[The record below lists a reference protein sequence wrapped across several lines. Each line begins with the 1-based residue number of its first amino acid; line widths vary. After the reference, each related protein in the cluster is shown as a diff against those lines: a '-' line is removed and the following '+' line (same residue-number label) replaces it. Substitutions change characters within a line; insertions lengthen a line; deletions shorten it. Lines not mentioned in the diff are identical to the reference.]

1 MIYAKKE
8 HFKNSAKWEYTSKQT
23 EFTQSDNSGAFE
35 RLAPGADGSIYG
47 LSPERL
53 LSTFQRPSTKTKIKG
68 LYLAGGE
75 FIQDRV
81 CQWQLYQEACGRN
94 DKTGPCFDLNIP
106 PNGYGWWYMDG
117 LSDDGTKAVSVIAF
131 IGSVSPHGIAGLVE
145 KTLMTFVQ

>member
-8 HFKNSAKWEYTSKQT
+8 HFKNSAKWEYIKNKP
-23 EFTQSDNSGAFE
+23 NSHNLTTPRAFE

-53 LSTFQRPSTKTKIKG
+53 LSTFQRPSTKTKIRAFIWREGELIQTG
-68 LYLAGGE
+68 LPMAALSGSM
-75 FIQDRV
+75 R
-81 CQWQLYQEACGRN
+81 RN

-131 IGSVSPHGIAGLVE
+131 IGSVFSHGIVGLVE

>member
-1 MIYAKKE
+1 MQRKNISKLSKMGIY
-8 HFKNSAKWEYTSKQT
+8 FKNKPGSRNLTTPE
-23 EFTQSDNSGAFE
+23 AFE

-53 LSTFQRPSTKTKIKG
+53 LQPSKDPPQKQNKG
-68 LYLAGGE
+68 PLSGGRGNPSRTG
-75 FIQDRV
+75 FANGSSIR
-81 CQWQLYQEACGRN
+81 EACGRN

-131 IGSVSPHGIAGLVE
+131 IGSVFSPWYSWSGRKI
-145 KTLMTFVQ
+145 LMTFVQ